1 MSRPELWLAA
11 AGVVLAAGCE
21 ARFVDQR
28 ERRDAFQTVDIAG
41 VDGSAGSD
49 RGAADGLPAG
59 VFASGTFEGRAG
71 HAGAGTAE
79 LIREADGRVV
89 LRFGS
94 DFSVGGVP
102 GPVAVLSS
110 RDALGGAID
119 ATKGDLH
126 LGTLAASSGA
136 QSYVVPGGDGG
147 RRWAWVYCEPFAVE
161 IARARLEVTP

>member
-1 MSRPELWLAA
+1 MRRPGLWLSAV
-11 AGVVLAAGCE
+11 GFVLAAGCE
-21 ARFVDQR
+21 ASFVDQR
-28 ERRDAFQTVDIAG
+28 ERRDAFLIPDLDEVDGAVADPGAAG
-41 VDGSAGSD
+41 V
-49 RGAADGLPAG
+49 
-59 VFASGTFEGRAG
+59 VASGTFEGRAG

-79 LIREADGRVV
+79 LVREADGRVV

-94 DFSVGGVP
+94 DFAVSGVP
-102 GPVAVLSS
+102 GPVVVLSS

-126 LGTLAASSGA
+126 LGALASSSGG
-136 QSYVVPGGDGG
+136 QSYPVPGGDGG